1 MMLFSECRFQ
11 VKRIKGT
18 GTMLTIVVDKE
29 TGVNYLSL
37 TNGGITP
44 LLNTDG
50 SIIITKDIQ

>member
-1 MMLFSECRFQ
+1 MKLFNECRFSI
-11 VKRIKGT
+11 KRIKGT

-44 LLNTDG
+44 LLNADG
-50 SIIITKDIQ
+50 SIVITNDV

>member
-1 MMLFSECRFQ
+1 MLFSECRFT

-18 GTMLTIVVDKE
+18 GTMLTIIIDKE

-44 LLNTDG
+44 LLNADG
-50 SIIITKDIQ
+50 SIVITKDI

>member
-1 MMLFSECRFQ
+1 MLFSECRFT

-18 GTMLTIVVDKE
+18 GTMLTIIVDKE

-44 LLNTDG
+44 LLNADG
-50 SIIITKDIQ
+50 SISVTKDSEG